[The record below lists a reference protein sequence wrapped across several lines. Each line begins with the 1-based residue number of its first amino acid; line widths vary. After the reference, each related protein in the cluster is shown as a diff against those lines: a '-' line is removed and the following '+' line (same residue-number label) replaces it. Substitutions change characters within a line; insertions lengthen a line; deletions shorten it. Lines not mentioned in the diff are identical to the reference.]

1 MDNGNRKQKGVRGPL
16 VTVESVR
23 SRGDS
28 GLVTERKDSE
38 SRGLRKRSSILNK
51 EFIGSYY

>member
-1 MDNGNRKQKGVRGPL
+1 MDTGNRKQKGVRGPL

-23 SRGDS
+23 SEGDL
-28 GLVTERKDSE
+28 GLVTERKVSE
-38 SRGLRKRSSILNK
+38 SRGLRKRSSALNK